1 VNPYPTNTP
10 AIQPVR
16 PAPSQPL
23 SKTLR
28 VPLIIL
34 AAIILVAI
42 GYGIGASTSG
52 MTQNELTK
60 ARHQLA
66 TVRNQL
72 AVTQA
77 KLTTTESNLA
87 AARSAAA
94 NAVQIAAQKYKAD
107 EAKLAAKERTL
118 AADERAVNALKGQ
131 IQSSSISADG
141 VYVVGKDIKAGTWH
155 TTGGQQCYYATLNS
169 TDTSNISDNNNFNG
183 PETVNV
189 DGAYAFQIAGGC
201 TWVRT
206 GP

>member
-1 VNPYPTNTP
+1 MTTYPPNPPT
-10 AIQPVR
+10 IQPVQ
-16 PAPSQPL
+16 PAPRQPL
-23 SKTLR
+23 RKTLR
-28 VPLIIL
+28 VPVTIL
-34 AAIILVAI
+34 AAVVLVAI
-42 GYGIGASTSG
+42 GYAGGASTSVT
-52 MTQNELTK
+52 TQNKLTK

-72 AVTQA
+72 GATQA
-77 KLTTTESNLA
+77 KLTTAETNLT

-94 NAVQIAAQKYKAD
+94 NAAQIAAQKYAAD
-107 EAKLAAKERTL
+107 EAKLAAKDKTL

-131 IQSSSISADG
+131 IESSSINADG

-155 TTGGQQCYYATLNS
+155 TTGGGQCYYATLNS
-169 TDTSNISDNNNFNG
+169 TNTSDISDNNNFNG

-189 DGAYAFQIAGGC
+189 DSAHAFQISGVW